1 MHAWNIFITQKVL
14 YSRGAPIDRLPITHK
29 KQSLADDAPAVR
41 GLARHSVALAPS
53 QSLCGAGE
61 IIIMLK
67 VKYNSYFFIK

>member
-1 MHAWNIFITQKVL
+1 MHGTFSLHKRFFIVGVL
-14 YSRGAPIDRLPITHK
+14 RLIGYRSLTK
-29 KQSLADDAPAVR
+29 KKSLADDAPAVR